1 MIQGQFQPFGQRQHL
16 LMPEQGRLSKQD
28 PLLLPIIL
36 IFGSGVL
43 CIVSFYANALFPLLA
58 VIGVPTVLLCLSA
71 ALVLGVAGILASI
84 ISILETID
92 RLRTQTTTLPKPKG
106 A

>member
-1 MIQGQFQPFGQRQHL
+1 MIQGQSKPFGQRQHL
-16 LMPEQGRLSKQD
+16 LTVGRGGLSKQY
-28 PLLLPIIL
+28 PVLLPVIL

-43 CIVSFYANALFPLLA
+43 GIASFYANALFPLLA
-58 VIGVPTVLLCLSA
+58 VIGVPTTLLCLSA
-71 ALVLGVAGILASI
+71 ALVLGVAGTLASI

-92 RLRTQTTTLPKPKG
+92 RLRIQTTTLPKPKG